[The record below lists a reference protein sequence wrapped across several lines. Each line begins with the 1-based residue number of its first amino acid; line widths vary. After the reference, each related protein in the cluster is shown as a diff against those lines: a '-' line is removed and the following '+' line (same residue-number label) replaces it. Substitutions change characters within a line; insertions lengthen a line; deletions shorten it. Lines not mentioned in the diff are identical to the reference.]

1 MVYLANLDEAV
12 PVFFIR
18 RVFGF
23 GWNPLTVA
31 KYRRS
36 RSSTS
41 TNQWKKDWIRRGTTW
56 EASTDFLVTGWWF
69 QTWLD
74 YFPLHIWDVIL
85 PIDELHHFSR
95 WAHCTSNQ
103 VRIHFGMGQN
113 LLNTRIWQGWTSIYP
128 YLPVSSVSFLCQ
140 PWYLNGLGS
149 VWEAHENGCPIN
161 CRSLQMRVTRKD
173 YVYYMESSLM
183 IFLPCP
189 AVRNASQ
196 KVVFQRFNP
205 CIVPLTNMTDWWYNN
220 DRRLCKG
227 TLW

>member
-1 MVYLANLDEAV
+1 MGGINRLS
-12 PVFFIR
+12 
-18 RVFGF
+18 G
-23 GWNPLTVA
+23 
-31 KYRRS
+31 
-36 RSSTS
+36 
-41 TNQWKKDWIRRGTTW
+41 DW
-56 EASTDFLVTGWWF
+56 LVVSNMAGLF
-69 QTWLD
+69 SIS
-74 YFPLHIWDVIL
+74 YMGCHPK

-95 WAHCTSNQ
+95 WAHCTTNQ
-103 VRIHFGMGQN
+103 VRIHSGMGQN

-140 PWYLNGLGS
+140 PWYLSGLGS

-183 IFLPCP
+183 IFPPCP

-220 DRRLCKG
+220 DTRLCKG